1 MTPGIRLS
9 PVYDSGPVE
18 VLHGVQQLGRVEP
31 GHRQLERAHLGQ
43 MSQQLAPLGVRQHK
57 VCTATGQGNS
67 RTDSPQRRKW

>member
-1 MTPGIRLS
+1 MTPGIRLSPVYDSGIPLS

-43 MSQQLAPLGVRQHK
+43 MSQQLAPLGVR
-57 VCTATGQGNS
+57 
-67 RTDSPQRRKW
+67 